1 MSLYN
6 KYRPSSFKDIR
17 GSVSADILKKQIDL
31 NKMSHA
37 YIFAGTPGTGK
48 TTIARVAAKTLL
60 CPNKKDNC
68 LCDVC
73 RSVIEDNNPDVYE
86 INCAV
91 NNGVDNVRENIVAL
105 ARLAPVS
112 GKYKIFILDEC
123 HMLTTQAQT
132 SLIKL
137 VEEPPHFVKFFFCT
151 TESNKILRAIQTRC
165 QIFSMKKLSDYH
177 MFEMLKDVC
186 ESEDFKYESEALDII
201 VKESEG
207 SARTALSILEQA
219 SINNIDEDF
228 VRSLL
233 DRSPKQLSYRLVKS
247 IIDKDKGEAFR
258 LIYAA
263 NIEGRNLN
271 SILLETSGM
280 FLEAMRI
287 LAMKIKKEDR
297 DPNIEMVCRTVNSVD
312 IIEIAEQLYKISSNI
327 RQNVSE
333 DIVTITGVLKLI
345 DWYTEK
351 CKGYKND

>member
-60 CPNKKDNC
+60 CPNKKDDC
-68 LCDVC
+68 LCDAC
-73 RSVIEDNNPDVYE
+73 KSVIEDNNPDVYE

-105 ARLAPVS
+105 ARLAPIS

-137 VEEPPHFVKFFFCT
+137 VEEPPQFVKFFFCT

-186 ESEDFKYESEALDII
+186 EAEEFIFEPEALDII

-219 SINNIDEDF
+219 SINNIDEEF

-233 DRSPKQLSYRLVKS
+233 DRSPKHLSYRLVKA

-263 NIEGRNLN
+263 NVEGRNLN
-271 SILLETSGM
+271 SLLLEASGM
-280 FLEAMRI
+280 FLEAMKI

-297 DPNIEMVCRTVNSVD
+297 DPNIEMVCRTVKSVD
-312 IIEIAEQLYKISSNI
+312 IVEIAEQLYKISSNI